1 MCIRDRDGLAVA
13 AVSTLFLG
21 LTATADERECLA
33 YFGQPYAD
41 YMRRTPR
48 RFFPGIY

>member
-1 MCIRDRDGLAVA
+1 
-13 AVSTLFLG
+13 

-33 YFGQPYAD
+33 WFGQSYAD

-48 RFFPGIY
+48 RFVPGVF